1 MQKYQLTVPG
11 QFESL
16 PQIADF
22 IGQAARDAG
31 FDEDQTFNIQMA
43 VDEACSNIIEHA
55 YGPTCR
61 GDITLG
67 CCLESGDD
75 FVVTI
80 HDTGQP
86 FDPHSVPDPPLGV
99 CLEDLQE
106 GGLGLYF
113 MRKLMD
119 KIYFEFDR
127 RHGNVL
133 TMVKQ
138 RPT

>member
-1 MQKYQLTVPG
+1 VQKYQLTVPG
-11 QFESL
+11 RFESL
-16 PQIADF
+16 PQITDF

-31 FDEDQTFNIQMA
+31 FDEDQIFNIQMA

-55 YGPTCR
+55 YGADCR
-61 GDITLG
+61 GDIALT
-67 CCLESGDD
+67 CCLELDNS

-86 FDPHSVPDPPLGV
+86 FDPQSVPDPPLGAS
-99 CLEDLQE
+99 LEDLPE

-119 KIYFEFDR
+119 KIHFEFDR
-127 RHGNVL
+127 DHGNVL
-133 TMVKQ
+133 TMVNQ
-138 RPT
+138 MPA